1 MLHVLS
7 FTGYSD
13 SITLETLTLGSTLL
27 GEEDPDMGSTLMEE
41 EEAASPTQMSTEAG

>member
-13 SITLETLTLGSTLL
+13 NTTLETLTLGSTLL
-27 GEEDPDMGSTLMEE
+27 REEDPDMGSTLLGE
-41 EEAASPTQMSTEAG
+41 EEAASPTQMSAKAG